1 MSSGTVALIYHDV
14 VSEARREEVGMPG
27 PVAGRYK
34 LEPAAFAAH
43 LDAIEA
49 TGREVG
55 LLAAE
60 GLQPA
65 AALTFD
71 DGGSSSLEIATLLE
85 QRGWRGHF
93 FVTTGFVGTHGFLDE
108 AGVREL
114 ARRGHDIGSHSA
126 THPQY
131 MGRLSREALDRE
143 WRESRAELEAIL
155 GEPPQLAAIPG
166 GFFSRTVAE
175 SAAEVG
181 YSLLLTSSPSTGRRS
196 VGGIACQGRFTVWST
211 TAPETVAAY
220 VRRSRPARARI
231 WVEWKAKQ
239 GAKRAIPGV
248 YRGLQRV
255 RARS

>member
-1 MSSGTVALIYHDV
+1 MSGGTVALIYHDV
-14 VSEARREEVGMPG
+14 VPEARRDDVGMPG

-34 LEPAAFAAH
+34 LEPAAFSTH

-55 LLAAE
+55 LLAAH
-60 GLQPA
+60 GDQPP

-85 QRGWRGHF
+85 ERGWRGHF
-93 FVTTGFVGTHGFLDE
+93 FVTSGFVGTHGFLDE

-114 ARRGHDIGSHSA
+114 VGRGHVVGSHSA

-131 MGRLSREALDRE
+131 MGRLSRDALDRE
-143 WRESRAELEAIL
+143 WRESRAQLEAIL
-155 GEPPQLAAIPG
+155 GEPPRLAAIPG
-166 GFFSRTVAE
+166 GFFSRAVAE
-175 SAAEVG
+175 SAAEAG
-181 YSLLLTSSPSTGRRS
+181 YSLLLTSTPSTRRRS

-211 TAPETVAAY
+211 TGPETVAAY
-220 VRRSRPARARI
+220 VRGSRWAQSRLS
-231 WVEWKAKQ
+231 VEWKLKQ

-248 YRGLQRV
+248 YRGLQRL
-255 RARS
+255 RARA